1 MSQNH
6 RNKRY
11 SGNAKSSRTP
21 GEVLKACRKAR
32 RMSQEELEWKSGISR
47 IQIGRIERD
56 VSIPSYETIEKL
68 ESALDMPLFDVFNER
83 KEQLEKAK
91 KNHQMKTKNQLGMIK
106 SFIKE
111 LSAKKLSDDELEAVL
126 QTALSA
132 ADALKNKE

>member
-1 MSQNH
+1 MSQN
-6 RNKRY
+6 
-11 SGNAKSSRTP
+11 RTP
-21 GEVLKACRKAR
+21 GEVLKACRKSR
-32 RMSQEELEWKSGISR
+32 KMSQEELEWKSGISR

-68 ESALDMPLFDVFNER
+68 ENALDMPLFDVFNER

-91 KNHQMKTKNQLGMIK
+91 KNQQMKTKNQLGMIK